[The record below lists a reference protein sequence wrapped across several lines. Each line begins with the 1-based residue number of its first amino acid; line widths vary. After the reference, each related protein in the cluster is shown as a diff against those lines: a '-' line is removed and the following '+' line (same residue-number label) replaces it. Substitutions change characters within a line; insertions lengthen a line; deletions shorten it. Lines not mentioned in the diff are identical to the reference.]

1 MKTPSPWLTVMRAT
15 TLVCILTLSRSAQ
28 TQGQDT
34 ATSKTHEVHSDGSI
48 TFRFKDRGAS
58 KVQLRLEGQPKPLD
72 MQKSGAEDWSVTTPP
87 VPPEI
92 YGYSFDVDGQPR
104 LDPKNPVITPN
115 LVSRSNLVTVPGSSP
130 QLWEATDVPHGI
142 LYHHFYTSKVVTG
155 LDRGQ
160 SDYFVYTPAGYD
172 PKASSPYPVLY
183 LLHGFSDTPAAWTAV
198 GQAHFILDNLIAQG
212 KVKPMVVVMPMGYG
226 DMNFVNRGFSAW
238 DDDAAIDRN
247 VSLFGKALLTE
258 ILPQVE
264 ANYSVSKDRKNR
276 AITGLSMGGLESLII
291 GLHDTDQF
299 AWIGGFSSA
308 VKKLHYQ
315 EQFSDL
321 DAKKAD
327 LRLLWIA
334 CGREEDLITPNRKLV
349 AWLRTKNMP
358 VTAVE
363 TPGMHTWMVWRDNLI
378 HFAPLLFHNQ

>member
-1 MKTPSPWLTVMRAT
+1 M
-15 TLVCILTLSRSAQ
+15 LSRSAL
-28 TQGQDT
+28 TQDT

-48 TFRFKDRGAS
+48 TFRFKDLGAR
-58 KVQLRLEGQPKPLD
+58 KMQLRLEGQPLPLD
-72 MQKSGAEDWSVTTPP
+72 MQKSGAEDWSITTPA
-87 VPPEI
+87 VPPGI

-142 LYHHFYTSKVVTG
+142 LHHYFYTSKVVSG

-172 PKASSPYPVLY
+172 PKASRPYPVLY

-212 KVKPMVVVMPMGYG
+212 KVKPMVVVMPLGYG
-226 DMNFVNRGFSAW
+226 DMNFVSRGFSVW
-238 DDDAAIDRN
+238 NDDASIDRN
-247 VSLFGKALLTE
+247 VSLFSKALLTE

-276 AITGLSMGGLESLII
+276 AIAGLSMGGLESLII
-291 GLHDTDQF
+291 SLRDTDQF

-308 VKKLHYQ
+308 VQKLHYQ
-315 EQFSDL
+315 ELFSDL
-321 DAKKAD
+321 DPKKAA

-334 CGREEDLITPNRKLV
+334 CGRDDDLITSNRKLV

-358 VTAVE
+358 VSAIE

-378 HFAPLLFHNQ
+378 HFAPLLFQNQ